1 MAFRCEAMSVYLQ
14 RQEKQAR
21 CEHKAR
27 VEISG
32 KKLCLKH
39 AGRVAIRLELLN
51 GVAKKLPVEVDDI

>member
-1 MAFRCEAMSVYLQ
+1 MSVYLQ